1 MEKSTIKKGKLSEQK
16 LVELYGSDT
25 QKKSYLEN
33 GHFVGAN
40 KKTLLNKVSR
50 YCNIEDL
57 GNRTYRITDVYKY
70 PLPANFNKMNQ
81 SLYQYVVPLLLT
93 NLINGHDE
101 HNKIDITVGKW
112 AREINMVNRNYNLVK
127 YNRED
132 ASRETQ
138 YSINTINEFYDKA
151 DDMIDWYITNALDYL
166 KSAGLIIWREVH
178 RVNEEVSSGENVI
191 DENGNINVDISIDS
205 HQASEEEMEY
215 YSQCIAIADKV
226 AQIESANER
235 YYSKKSKQFGE
246 ALKRELYKKKI
257 KCVYKTYEAYYVNL
271 DKCKFVLNQ
280 FGEFN
285 TGNLIGEFNR
295 EFTNMIVGNAEKRFE
310 KYPDRYLSYAA
321 KDDYTICFQ
330 GLCEITV
337 DKDTEYLGSRIRE
350 KTINDD
356 YTLQITPS
364 KKEKDKD

>member
-1 MEKSTIKKGKLSEQK
+1 MEKSAIKKGKLSELK
-16 LVELYGSDT
+16 LVELYGTDT
-25 QKKSYLEN
+25 HKKSYLEN

-40 KKTLLNKVSR
+40 KKPLLNKVSR

-57 GNRTYRITDVYKY
+57 GNRTYRITNVYKY

-81 SLYQYVVPLLLT
+81 SLYQYIVPLLLT

-178 RVNEEVSSGENVI
+178 RVNEEVSSGENII

-226 AQIESANER
+226 AQIENASER
-235 YYSKKSKQFGE
+235 YYSNYLVGVYNTFGDIADLDE
-246 ALKRELYKKKI
+246 
-257 KCVYKTYEAYYVNL
+257 VY
-271 DKCKFVLNQ
+271 
-280 FGEFN
+280 
-285 TGNLIGEFNR
+285 
-295 EFTNMIVGNAEKRFE
+295 
-310 KYPDRYLSYAA
+310 A
-321 KDDYTICFQ
+321 KLANIPYDIFDAVT
-330 GLCEITV
+330 EIF
-337 DKDTEYLGSRIRE
+337 EYLNMDFWYR
-350 KTINDD
+350 DPH
-356 YTLQITPS
+356 TL
-364 KKEKDKD
+364 KERYDSFMEQLDEAIEWVKGKG

>member
-1 MEKSTIKKGKLSEQK
+1 MTNKIKIGKITEKQLVKLF
-16 LVELYGSDT
+16 GSDA
-25 QKKSYLEN
+25 QKKSYEEN
-33 GHFVGAN
+33 GRFVGNYKNAIFKKIN
-40 KKTLLNKVSR
+40 K
-50 YCNIEDL
+50 YCRIEEL
-57 GNRTYRITDVYKY
+57 GKENDRRVYEITDVYKY

-81 SLYQYVVPLLLT
+81 SLYQYIVPLLLT

-101 HNKIDITVGKW
+101 HNKIDVTVGKW

-132 ASRETQ
+132 ASKETQ
-138 YSINTINEFYDKA
+138 YPLNTINEFYDKA

-178 RVNEEVSSGENVI
+178 RVNEEVSSGESVI
-191 DENGNINVDISIDS
+191 DANGNINVDISIDS
-205 HQASEEEMEY
+205 HQASEEEMDY

-226 AQIESANER
+226 VQIENASER
-235 YYSKKSKQFGE
+235 YYSKKAKQFGE
-246 ALKRELYKKKI
+246 VLKRELYKKKI

-271 DKCKFVLNQ
+271 DKCKFVLSQ

-285 TGNLIGEFNR
+285 TDNLIGKFNR

-310 KYPDRYLSYAA
+310 KYPDKYLSYAA
-321 KDDYTICFQ
+321 KDDYALCFQ

-350 KTINDD
+350 KTINDE
-356 YTLQITPS
+356 YTLQITSS
-364 KKEKDKD
+364 KKG